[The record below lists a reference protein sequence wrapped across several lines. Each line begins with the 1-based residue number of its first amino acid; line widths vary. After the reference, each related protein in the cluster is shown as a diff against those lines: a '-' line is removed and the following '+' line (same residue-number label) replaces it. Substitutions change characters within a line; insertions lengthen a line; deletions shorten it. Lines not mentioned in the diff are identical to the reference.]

1 MKLPVPSKQVSCR
14 ATPGRP
20 CFYSPGADN
29 SQVAQ
34 RYLVASSGKSLE
46 LCLLITC
53 NTVPGAAQQAETKI
67 SYSVQRSNYNT
78 SRRDK
83 QAHHNEQPLPL
94 GGPPAC
100 CSCQLQPAPHA
111 PNSLNHTNLQL
122 PIQGSSLRF
131 TLGCQ
136 VPSFPEGHSQ
146 RAYSWPWPW
155 RLYPQ
160 SQLFNED
167 ISQRYGAQV
176 KTHLL
181 LWKTSSS
188 SGLGFVCLADVL
200 QELSQNF

>member
-1 MKLPVPSKQVSCR
+1 M
-14 ATPGRP
+14 
-20 CFYSPGADN
+20 
-29 SQVAQ
+29 
-34 RYLVASSGKSLE
+34 ASSGKSLE

-53 NTVPGAAQQAETKI
+53 NTVPGAAQQA
-67 SYSVQRSNYNT
+67 YLQRSVT
-78 SRRDK
+78 QFREVIITPVGRDK

-100 CSCQLQPAPHA
+100 YSCWLQPAPHA

-122 PIQGSSLRF
+122 PIQGSLRF

-155 RLYPQ
+155 RLYSQ

-167 ISQRYGAQV
+167 ISQKYGAQV
-176 KTHLL
+176 KTHLP

-188 SGLGFVCLADVL
+188 SGLGFVCLADML